1 MPRLRRRHRCTS
13 STPAGKPSCL
23 ASPAACPSP
32 AQPSPAVCLAAWLTA
47 GLGVSSTPMAMIASR
62 PLLTRETVMKEM
74 LMAAFANSED
84 TAAMMP
90 GWSVWRTSTTSPCRQ
105 ARQGRVGDA

>member
-1 MPRLRRRHRCTS
+1 
-13 STPAGKPSCL
+13 
-23 ASPAACPSP
+23 
-32 AQPSPAVCLAAWLTA
+32 
-47 GLGVSSTPMAMIASR
+47 
-62 PLLTRETVMKEM
+62 
-74 LMAAFANSED
+74 MAAFANSED